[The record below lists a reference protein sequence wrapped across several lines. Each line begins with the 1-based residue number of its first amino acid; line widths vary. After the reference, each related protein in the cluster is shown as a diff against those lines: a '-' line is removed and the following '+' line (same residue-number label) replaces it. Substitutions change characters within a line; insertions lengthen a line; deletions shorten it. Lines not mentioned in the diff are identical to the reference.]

1 MLGPGWGWAAGL
13 GRRGDAG
20 CDGGGDELDAGAVGV
35 DDAGGLDAGGD
46 EDEDEM
52 DGLGD
57 ADADVDVLPDP
68 DTVGDGE
75 AERLADPEADG
86 DADVNVDGDPLADWV
101 APAEAGA
108 PEAVCPFGL
117 APAGSEDTCAA
128 GDWAGAGGFPAKE
141 VTAKEV
147 APDIANTVPATQP
160 STSGRR
166 KRCLDRAFPSPV
178 PSAADRGRVLAG
190 GGGGT

>member
-1 MLGPGWGWAAGL
+1 LERLSGAG
-13 GRRGDAG
+13 A
-20 CDGGGDELDAGAVGV
+20 ELDAGAEGE
-35 DDAGGLDAGGD
+35 DDTGGLDAGEVGD
-46 EDEDEM
+46 EDEDDRL
-52 DGLGD
+52 DGL
-57 ADADVDVLPDP
+57 
-68 DTVGDGE
+68 
-75 AERLADPEADG
+75 G

-166 KRCLDRAFPSPV
+166 KRCPGRSGNAARLV
-178 PSAADRGRVLAG
+178 PRS
-190 GGGGT
+190 